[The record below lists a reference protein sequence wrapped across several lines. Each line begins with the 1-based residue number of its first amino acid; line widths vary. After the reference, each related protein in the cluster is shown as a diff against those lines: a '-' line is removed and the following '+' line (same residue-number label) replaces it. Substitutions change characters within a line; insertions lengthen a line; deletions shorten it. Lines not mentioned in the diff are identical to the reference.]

1 MASTSPTKAGGQTN
15 GVRFIILAFVLLFVA
30 VVDLGLVAMNFADSS
45 EATSRQYLLS
55 MGSLILLGL
64 FVGYLGMVFFFVGVM
79 RWERATRS
87 DDCMSDIDQMLAVL
101 RSVNDRLLISDTAKR
116 TIYRQKEHEALRQAI
131 REDINKSSFDTA
143 LAMVAE
149 MSKTYGYREEAEQ
162 YRDEILTAREADM
175 QRKVDESL
183 VRLDAILEAHE
194 WERASHEVA
203 RIQRLY
209 PDSPRV
215 RDLQRRVTHAREQ
228 HKRDL
233 ERQFLAAAERDDVDV
248 AIKLLEELDRYL
260 TPAEAEPFRE
270 TARGVIGKKRDNLGV
285 QFKLAI
291 HDREWTQAVRVGEQI
306 IRGFPNSKMADEVRG
321 MLDLLRERAAGEQ
334 AARS

>member
-1 MASTSPTKAGGQTN
+1 MTSANQTNKTGQTN
-15 GVRFIILAFVLLFVA
+15 GTRLIASAFILLFLA
-30 VVDLGLVAMNFADSS
+30 VIDLGLVAMNFADSPGTPS
-45 EATSRQYLLS
+45 KQYLIG
-55 MGSLILLGL
+55 MGSLILFGL
-64 FVGYLGMVFFFVGVM
+64 FMGYLSMVFFFVGVL

-87 DDCMSDIDQMLAVL
+87 DDCMSEVDQMLTVL

-116 TIYRQKEHEALRQAI
+116 TIYRQKEHEALRKAI
-131 REDINKSSFDTA
+131 REDINKGSFDTA
-143 LAMVAE
+143 LAMVTE

-162 YRDEILTAREADM
+162 YRDEILTARAADM
-175 QRKVDESL
+175 QRKMDESL
-183 VRLDAILEAHE
+183 ARLDQILEAHE

-203 RIQRLY
+203 RIQRLH
-209 PDSPRV
+209 PDSPRI
-215 RDLQRRVTHAREQ
+215 RDLQRRVIHAREQ

-233 ERQFLAAAERDDVDV
+233 EREFLAAAERDDVDL

-285 QFKLAI
+285 QFKLSI
-291 HDREWTQAVRVGEQI
+291 HDKEWTQAVRVGEQI